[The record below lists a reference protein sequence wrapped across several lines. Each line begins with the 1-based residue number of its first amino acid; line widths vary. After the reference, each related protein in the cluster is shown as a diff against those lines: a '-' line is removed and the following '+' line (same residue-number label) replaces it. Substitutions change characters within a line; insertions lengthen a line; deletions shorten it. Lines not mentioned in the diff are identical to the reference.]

1 MCGIAGILE
10 YDPARRASAAEVRAM
25 AARLAHRGPDGEGV
39 FTAGPAGLGHRRLAI
54 IDLRS
59 VADQPMANEDG
70 TLHIVFNGEI
80 YNYREL
86 RPGLEA
92 RGHVFRTESD
102 TEVILHAYEA
112 DGPDC
117 LAHLRGMFAFAIWD
131 ARRRSL
137 FLARDRV
144 GKKPLFYHAG
154 PDRFAFASEAK
165 ALLATGRLAA
175 EADPAALHDYLTLG
189 YVPAPRSALRGI
201 RKLPPAHWLMVQ
213 DGRLALQ
220 RYWSLRYA
228 PKRRAGVPELCEALR
243 AHLAEAVRL
252 RLVSDVPLGAFLSGG
267 IDSSAV
273 VAAMAAA
280 ADRPVRTFA
289 VGFDAAAFDER
300 VHAQRVASRF
310 GTEHTELLVKPSAVD
325 LLPRLVD
332 HYDEPFGDASA
343 VPAYCIAELTRRHVT
358 VVLNGDGGDEAF
370 AGYPRY
376 RTVARAARA
385 DVLPR
390 ALWRGAAALLRGLPA
405 RPGPLAK
412 LHRVSEAMALDP
424 ARRYA
429 RWSSLLPAE
438 RRAALYTPDFA
449 AATADLDA
457 EAPVAAAF
465 AAADGA
471 DPVDAALGA
480 DVSVYLPEDLL
491 VKMDRASMAHGL
503 EARSPFLDHVF
514 MEFAA
519 GLPAGLKLHG
529 REKKWILRESLR
541 GRLPDAI
548 LDRPKMGFSTPL
560 RDWFRGELYPAAQ
573 DLLLAPGARIAR
585 YVRQE
590 AVARMLAAHA
600 AGRLDAGEPLWALL
614 VLETWHR
621 TVLEA
626 RPVAAAWSAA

>member
-1 MCGIAGILE
+1 MCGIAGMLE
-10 YDPARRASAAEVRAM
+10 HDPARRVSAAAVRAM
-25 AARLAHRGPDGEGV
+25 TDRLAHRGPDGEGV
-39 FTAGPAGLGHRRLAI
+39 FTAGPVGLGHRRLAI

-70 TLHIVFNGEI
+70 SLRITFNGEI

-86 RPGLEA
+86 RPALEA
-92 RGHVFRTESD
+92 AGHVFRTASD

-112 DGPDC
+112 YGPDC

-144 GKKPLFYHAG
+144 GKKPLYYHAG

-165 ALLATGRLAA
+165 ALLVDGRLPA
-175 EADPAALHDYLTLG
+175 EADPAAIHDYLTLG

-201 RKLPPAHWLMVQ
+201 RKLPPAHWLRVQ
-213 DGRLALQ
+213 EGRVEIQ
-220 RYWSLRYA
+220 RYWTLRYA
-228 PKRRAGVPELCEALR
+228 PKRQTSVPEACEALR

-280 ADRPVRTFA
+280 TDRPVRTFA

-300 VHAQRVASRF
+300 AYARRVATQF

-332 HYDEPFGDASA
+332 HYDEPFADASA
-343 VPAYCIAELTRRHVT
+343 VPSYCISELTRQHVT

-376 RTVARAARA
+376 QTVVRAARA

-390 ALWRGAAALLRGLPA
+390 ALWRGAAALLRRLPA
-405 RPGPLAK
+405 GGPLAK
-412 LHRVSEAMALDP
+412 LHRVSEAMALGP

-449 AATADLDA
+449 AATAALDPEGHVA
-457 EAPVAAAF
+457 SAFGAGEALH
-465 AAADGA
+465 
-471 DPVDAALGA
+471 PVDAALSA
-480 DVSVYLPEDLL
+480 DVRVYLPEDLL
-491 VKMDRASMAHGL
+491 AKMDRASMAHGL
-503 EARSPFLDHVF
+503 EARSPFLDHVV

-519 GLPAGLKLHG
+519 SLPADLKLRG
-529 REKKWILRESLR
+529 GEKKWLLRESLR
-541 GRLPDAI
+541 GTLPAAI

-560 RDWFRGELYPAAQ
+560 GDWFRGELYPAAQ

-585 YVRQE
+585 YVRQD
-590 AVARMLAAHA
+590 AVGRLLAAHA
-600 AGRLDAGEPLWALL
+600 AGRVDAGEPLWALL

-626 RPVAAAWSAA
+626 RPRVAERSVA